1 MKNILLIALLPLL
14 FGISCKKDKLA
25 DELSKLPPATQTGA
39 NTFGCLV
46 NGKAWVPQGG
56 CFLCPSVL
64 KFYYYPS
71 ITGSDFSILAQL
83 KNSTR
88 DERVIFG
95 FSPCDGIGE
104 KVFKSNDT
112 TSVCSYVDYNRMECQ
127 IITSKGGDAEITGGV
142 RITKFDLDNGIISG
156 TFSFVLL
163 KLNCETIEIT
173 NGRFDAKL

>member
-64 KFYYYPS
+64 KFYYDNGNGGQFS
-71 ITGSDFSILAQL
+71 ITADVKTASVSQYINIGVDSCRYRLQHNYTASIRHSLRFAFTDR
-83 KNSTR
+83 K
-88 DERVIFG
+88 
-95 FSPCDGIGE
+95 
-104 KVFKSNDT
+104 T
-112 TSVCSYVDYNRMECQ
+112 TSCDWSTFLNPLVVCTGWVAF
-127 IITSKGGDAEITGGV
+127 SKLDA
-142 RITKFDLDNGIISG
+142 NSGIFAG
-156 TFSFVLL
+156 TFEYSLS
-163 KLNCETIEIT
+163 LNGCETITIT